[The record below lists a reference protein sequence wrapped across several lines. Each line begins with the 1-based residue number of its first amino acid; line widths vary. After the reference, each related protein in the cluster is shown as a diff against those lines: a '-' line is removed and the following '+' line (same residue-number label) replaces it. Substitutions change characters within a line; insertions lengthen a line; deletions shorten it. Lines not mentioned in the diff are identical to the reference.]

1 MLPQVPE
8 HHEQITVRSALA
20 LDPISRGVPE
30 VLAGEAGLD
39 MPIRWVHAGE
49 VAHMATMLR
58 GGELLL
64 STGMGLTD
72 GAVAQ
77 RRFVA
82 GLAERKIAG
91 LVIELGPT
99 FTRLPTAIVAE
110 ADRHALPLIVLHREV
125 PFVEVTK
132 AVHEELIGHQ
142 LVAIRKADELY
153 HRFTSLM
160 LDGAGVPEVL
170 AALAETIANPVL
182 LERNGRGVVYHCPV
196 SASDE
201 EVFAA
206 WEASEQGLPGA
217 PRTVGVLLAGG
228 GPGGWGRLIAVE
240 IGTPISSVSQIALQR
255 AADVIGLALVCGDHN
270 EPIEE
275 RARSDFF
282 AALLE
287 QDLLESELVDRAK
300 RRGFTLAQDDRL
312 LPMAVVRSRQGRQ
325 ANGNG
330 TDWNGLLQAIGKEL
344 GGRRLPVLVGAAPEE
359 AGLLVVLGVGAGKE
373 RAAAA
378 ELFASIARGAAGRA
392 LGSEDA
398 IVVCVGAAVES
409 WTSARTELTRTSDAS
424 SSAAATSRG
433 DWCDITVPDVNRL
446 LWQLASEDSLQRFVD
461 DRLSAILE
469 HDSSRRSQ
477 LLETLEAYCEHGGR
491 KTETARALH
500 LQRQSLYHRLN
511 RIEEL
516 VGGSL
521 SDHDYRFGLHLAV
534 RARRFILE
542 GRGNGNGNGAAPEDA

>member
-1 MLPQVPE
+1 MLPPVPTQ
-8 HHEQITVRSALA
+8 HQQITVRSALE
-20 LDPISRGVPE
+20 LDPLKRGVPE
-30 VLAGEAGLD
+30 VLAGAGCLD
-39 MPIRWVHAGE
+39 TPIRWVHAGE
-49 VAHMATMLR
+49 VDYMATMLR

-64 STGMGLTD
+64 CTGMGLTD
-72 GAVAQ
+72 GAPAQ

-82 GLAERKIAG
+82 GLAERRIAG

-99 FTRLPTAIVAE
+99 FTRLPTALVAE
-110 ADRHALPLIVLHREV
+110 AERRCLPLIALHREV

-132 AVHEELIGHQ
+132 AIHEQLIGHQ
-142 LVAIRKADELY
+142 LVTIRKSDELY

-170 AALAETIANPVL
+170 EELARTIANPVL
-182 LERNGRGVVYHCPV
+182 LERSGRGVVYHCPV

-206 WEASEQGLPGA
+206 WEAAEQRLPGA
-217 PRTVGVLLAGG
+217 PRTVAAILGA
-228 GPGGWGRLIAVE
+228 PPPDGWGRLVAVE
-240 IGTPISSVSQIALQR
+240 MGTPISSVSRIALQR

-282 AALLE
+282 TALLE

-300 RRGFTLAQDDRL
+300 RRGFVTAPGERL
-312 LPMAVVRSRQGRQ
+312 LPAVLVRSRPGRG

-330 TDWNGLLQAIGKEL
+330 SDWGGLLRAIGKEL
-344 GGRRLPVLVGAAPEE
+344 GGRRVAALVGAAADEG
-359 AGLLVVLGVGAGKE
+359 GLLVVLGLGAGKE
-373 RAAAA
+373 RAAVADQFAA
-378 ELFASIARGAAGRA
+378 VARGAAARV
-392 LGSEDA
+392 LGSEDG
-398 IVVCVGAAVES
+398 IVLCVGGAVES
-409 WTSARTELTRTSDAS
+409 WTSARAELTRTRDAS
-424 SSAAATSRG
+424 SSAAATSPG
-433 DWCDITVPDVNRL
+433 AWCDVTQPDVNRL
-446 LWQLASEDSLQRFVD
+446 LWQLADDESLRRFVD

-469 HDSSRRSQ
+469 HDSNRRSQ

-500 LQRQSLYHRLN
+500 VQRQSLYHRLS

-542 GRGNGNGNGAAPEDA
+542 SGPLPSRIS

>member
-1 MLPQVPE
+1 MLTSVSEQ
-8 HHEQITVRSALA
+8 HQQITVRSALE

-39 MPIRWVHAGE
+39 QPIRWVHAGE
-49 VAHMATMLR
+49 VAYMPTMLR

-82 GLAERKIAG
+82 GLAERKISG
-91 LVIELGPT
+91 LVIELGTT
-99 FTRLPTAIVAE
+99 FTRVPTAIVAE
-110 ADRHALPLIVLHREV
+110 AEHHDLPLIALHREV

-206 WEASEQGLPGA
+206 WGASEQGLASA
-217 PRTVGVLLAGG
+217 PRTVAVMLGG
-228 GPGGWGRLIAVE
+228 SGPDGWGRLIAVE
-240 IGTPISSVSQIALQR
+240 NGTPISSVSQIALQR
-255 AADVIGLALVCGDHN
+255 AADVIGLALVCGDYN

-287 QDLLESELVDRAK
+287 QDLLESELLDRAK
-300 RRGFTLAQDDRL
+300 RRGFVAAPGERL

-325 ANGNG
+325 AGSNG
-330 TDWNGLLQAIGKEL
+330 TDWEVLLRAIGKEL
-344 GGRRLPVLVGAAPEE
+344 GGRKLSVLVGAAPGE
-359 AGLLVVLGVGAGKE
+359 AGLLAVFSLGAGKE
-373 RAAAA
+373 RAGAA
-378 ELFASIARGAAGRA
+378 ELFAAIVRAAAART

-398 IVVCVGAAVES
+398 VVLCVGAAVES
-409 WTSARTELTRTSDAS
+409 WTSARSELVRTSEAS
-424 SSAAATSRG
+424 SSAAATAHEV
-433 DWCDITVPDVNRL
+433 WCDVTEPDVNRL
-446 LWQLASEDSLQRFVD
+446 LWQLSSDEALRRFVD
-461 DRLSAILE
+461 DRLSVILE

-500 LQRQSLYHRLN
+500 LQRQSLYHRLS

-521 SDHDYRFGLHLAV
+521 SDPAHRFGLQLAV

-542 GRGNGNGNGAAPEDA
+542 GRGNGNGLEEA